1 MSPPPKL
8 KIKLPQ
14 GNSVEYIYELEEAR
28 HVLDFSQG
36 VFIIEGQSVNSYDE
50 LLNIA
55 SQDHFKDKEYLE
67 VEWLHMVGGG

>member
-14 GNSVEYIYELEEAR
+14 GNSVEYIYELEEAKS
-28 HVLDFSQG
+28 VLDFNEGIFIVEGQG
-36 VFIIEGQSVNSYDE
+36 VHSYDE
-50 LLNIA
+50 LMNIA
-55 SQDHFKDKEYLE
+55 SQDKFKDKEYLE